1 MIFKLFI
8 DSEIKCRRFGQLNN
22 VCPFSFNEGSPLSI
36 YMMIDG
42 RTTLIPKKLE
52 EVENGME
59 GRSKDSVN

>member
-42 RTTLIPKKLE
+42 RTTLIPKNWKKLRM
-52 EVENGME
+52 GW
-59 GRSKDSVN
+59 KAD